1 MYYHQD
7 WILRQ
12 IQILINLI
20 KSILSKGKTYQFS
33 ETDNENNEVKVKVE
47 SLIKNHQLNEA
58 EQIIFKYMSYSK
70 RMDMAL
76 WFYESVNNLSDS
88 ELEMGEFSRRKILN
102 SMKEICIYNNLLDAS
117 TIDFLINS
125 ETE

>member
-33 ETDNENNEVKVKVE
+33 ETDNENNEVKVTVE

-58 EQIIFKYMSYSK
+58 EFTGC
-70 RMDMAL
+70 L
-76 WFYESVNNLSDS
+76 
-88 ELEMGEFSRRKILN
+88 
-102 SMKEICIYNNLLDAS
+102 YNRFFDK
-117 TIDFLINS
+117 F
-125 ETE
+125 

>member
-20 KSILSKGKTYQFS
+20 KSILNKGKTYQFS
-33 ETDNENNEVKVKVE
+33 EADNENKEVKVKVE
-47 SLIKNHQLNEA
+47 YLIKNHQLNEA
-58 EQIIFKYMSYSK
+58 EQIILKYMSYSK
-70 RMDMAL
+70 RMDMVL
-76 WFYESVNNLSDS
+76 WFYESINNLSDS
-88 ELEMGEFSRRKILN
+88 ELEMGEFSRGKILN
-102 SMKEICIYNNLLDAS
+102 SMKKICISNNLLDAS

>member
-33 ETDNENNEVKVKVE
+33 EADNENKEVKVKVE
-47 SLIKNHQLNEA
+47 YLIKNHQLNEA
-58 EQIIFKYMSYSK
+58 EQIILKYMSYSK
-70 RMDMAL
+70 RMDMVL
-76 WFYESVNNLSDS
+76 WFYESINNLSDS
-88 ELEMGEFSRRKILN
+88 ELEMGEFSRGKILN
-102 SMKEICIYNNLLDAS
+102 SMKEICISNNLLDAS